1 MNFSVVIPIYKRN
14 EIFKSCLVSINNQ
27 LLKPIEIIIIDNN
40 TSKYE
45 SKNLRDIISS
55 SNISSEINIKILKQ
69 ILLLS

>member
-14 EIFKSCLVSINNQ
+14 EIFKSCLISINNQ

-45 SKNLRDIISS
+45 SKYLRDIIAS
-55 SNISSEINIKILKQ
+55 SNISSEINIPDSL
-69 ILLLS
+69 